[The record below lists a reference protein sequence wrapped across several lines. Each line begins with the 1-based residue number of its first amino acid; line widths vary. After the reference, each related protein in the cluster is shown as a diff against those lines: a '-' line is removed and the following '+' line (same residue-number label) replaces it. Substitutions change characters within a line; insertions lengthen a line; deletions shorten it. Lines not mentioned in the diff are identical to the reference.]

1 MTFSHSRPAGGVG
14 TLPSDHSLGCF
25 SVAMPSQADYKPTLS
40 QTEDR
45 TVAVGLA

>member
-1 MTFSHSRPAGGVG
+1 MTFSHSRPGIGIG

-25 SVAMPSQADYKPTLS
+25 FVAMPSQADYRPTPS

-45 TVAVGLA
+45 TVPVGLA

>member
-1 MTFSHSRPAGGVG
+1 MTFSHPGPGVGIG

-25 SVAMPSQADYKPTLS
+25 PAAMPSQADYRPTPS

-45 TVAVGLA
+45 TVPLGLA

>member
-1 MTFSHSRPAGGVG
+1 MTFSHSGPSVGIG

-25 SVAMPSQADYKPTLS
+25 SVAMPSQTDYRPTPS

-45 TVAVGLA
+45 TVPVGLA